1 MKSYVIYGLHGI
13 AKNKLRFQPTPL
25 SLRELWFSFFLLF
38 FECAYCAILS
48 VAQDVSDVND
58 RL

>member
-13 AKNKLRFQPTPL
+13 AKNKLLFQPTPL

-38 FECAYCAILS
+38 FMS
-48 VAQDVSDVND
+48 VRIVQFCQLHRMS
-58 RL
+58 LM